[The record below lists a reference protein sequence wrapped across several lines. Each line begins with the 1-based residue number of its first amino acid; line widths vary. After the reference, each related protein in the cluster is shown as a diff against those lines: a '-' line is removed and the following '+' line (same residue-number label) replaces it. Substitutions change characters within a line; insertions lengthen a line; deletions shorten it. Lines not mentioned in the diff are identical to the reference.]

1 MLTGE
6 DKTLKKTLVMAP
18 ERAASANAPI
28 CQRLLAGGGTENA
41 GVENAGV
48 EISAR
53 NSKKKQGVVNA
64 RVKMRVET

>member
-28 CQRLLAGGGTENA
+28 CQRLLAGGD
-41 GVENAGV
+41 
-48 EISAR
+48 
-53 NSKKKQGVVNA
+53 
-64 RVKMRVET
+64 